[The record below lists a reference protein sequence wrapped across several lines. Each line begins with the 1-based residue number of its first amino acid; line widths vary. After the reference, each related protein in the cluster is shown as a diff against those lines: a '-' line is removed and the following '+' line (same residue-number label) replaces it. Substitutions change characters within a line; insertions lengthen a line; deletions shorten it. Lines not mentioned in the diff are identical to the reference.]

1 MYCNEM
7 PVTDTR
13 SSSSSVNMAGKLCSI
28 LPRNTEVDQAGK
40 RTLTVKNEKT
50 GNHEGA
56 EQRLVWFMGLLLKCQ
71 NIESDNAME
80 HTLDIVCQ
88 PVASGSVDIE
98 DGNAGADL
106 HKSCGYD
113 DMGDSC
119 TYTVKKNDPVV
130 DMCKRLFAF
139 DARAVAIAVSG
150 MQWRGWLPD
159 SPALAETMVFDM
171 PLEIMS
177 TCTRASRRRFQST
190 PLRTRF
196 V

>member
-1 MYCNEM
+1 
-7 PVTDTR
+7 
-13 SSSSSVNMAGKLCSI
+13 
-28 LPRNTEVDQAGK
+28 VDQAGK
-40 RTLTVKNEKT
+40 HTLTVKNEET

-80 HTLDIVCQ
+80 HSLDVVCQ

-106 HKSCGYD
+106 HKSCGYNN
-113 DMGDSC
+113 MGDSC
-119 TYTVKKNDPVV
+119 KYTVKKNDPAV

-139 DARAVAIAVSG
+139 DARAVAIARACSG
-150 MQWRGWLPD
+150 GAGYQTRQRLPKPWCLTC
-159 SPALAETMVFDM
+159 SQ
-171 PLEIMS
+171 IMS
-177 TCTRASRRRFQST
+177 TYTRASRRRFQST